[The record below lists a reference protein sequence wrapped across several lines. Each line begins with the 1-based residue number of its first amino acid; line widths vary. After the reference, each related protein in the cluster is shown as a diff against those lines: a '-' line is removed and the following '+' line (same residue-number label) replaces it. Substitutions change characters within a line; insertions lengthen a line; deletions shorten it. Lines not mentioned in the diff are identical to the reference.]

1 MKNIII
7 FLIIGFFIWGVSRW
21 CKMDQ
26 EKLAKRI
33 YPFVHKSC
41 KEFHDQGDYSLVCL
55 FCKKQ
60 YNEEGDRQISKILR
74 QWKEVRGYDFG
85 KGDFLCDLNE
95 MCQIIVNRKLHV
107 YQ

>member
-1 MKNIII
+1 M
-7 FLIIGFFIWGVSRW
+7 F
-21 CKMDQ
+21 
-26 EKLAKRI
+26 
-33 YPFVHKSC
+33 
-41 KEFHDQGDYSLVCL
+41 SL
-55 FCKKQ
+55 KKQ

-74 QWKEVRGYDFG
+74 QWKEVRGYEFG